1 MESAV
6 SVDFKIPKIG
16 SKYSIIMNEGTS
28 QALMGML
35 YRNPYEDEIER
46 QAFEHGHAS
55 GMAHFKWMTT

>member
-1 MESAV
+1 MASAV

-46 QAFEHGHAS
+46 QAFDYGFKS
-55 GMAHFKWMTT
+55 GSQHKDKVMG

>member
-1 MESAV
+1 MASTV

-35 YRNPYEDEIER
+35 YHNPYEDEIER
-46 QAFEHGHAS
+46 QAFDYGFQS
-55 GMAHFKWMTT
+55 GSYHKEQVMG